1 VTVTPALSYRP
12 GEPGA
17 AALACAGNGSR
28 YDPNGPDIHVQAAV
42 PGACAYPYSQRTGVP
57 GRPVA
62 WPAEVSVTWTIT
74 WSSTAGNGGPLPSVT
89 RTASVPRGVDEV
101 QSVIV
106 D

>member
-1 VTVTPALSYRP
+1 
-12 GEPGA
+12 
-17 AALACAGNGSR
+17 
-28 YDPNGPDIHVQAAV
+28 
-42 PGACAYPYSQRTGVP
+42 
-57 GRPVA
+57 VA

-74 WSSTAGNGGPLPSVT
+74 WSSTASNGGSLPSVT